1 MMSPRLIPWRAHSIA
16 PSHIPLTHHPVA
28 TIMKLLND
36 KQEACLIVGGA
47 VRHLLKDEPL
57 ADIDLA
63 TTHEPQEV
71 EALLARASIESR
83 PTGIEHGTITA
94 IHENH
99 AFEITTL
106 RKDIETD
113 GRHATVTY
121 SRDWNDDWQRRDFTF
136 NALYANLKGDV
147 YDPSQR
153 GIDDLQN
160 GIVRFIGDPMT
171 RLKEDYLRLL
181 RFFRFHAF
189 HQCPP
194 PEPELLSVLRE
205 ARVGL
210 KKVSGERLWREFKQ
224 ILALPKP
231 LAALE
236 LMSENDILQSL
247 ELIHAPKTIR
257 DLEQHM
263 DYYNLMSRKGIL
275 QSLQLIHAPST
286 IRDLKRHM
294 THDDIVLLSRFALLI
309 HDVNCL
315 PAVHNRFRLDKKTRK
330 WLEILMKTTLTE
342 NR

>member
-1 MMSPRLIPWRAHSIA
+1 M
-16 PSHIPLTHHPVA
+16 
-28 TIMKLLND
+28 
-36 KQEACLIVGGA
+36 
-47 VRHLLKDEPL
+47 
-57 ADIDLA
+57 
-63 TTHEPQEV
+63 
-71 EALLARASIESR
+71 EALLARASIEIR

-106 RKDIETD
+106 RKDIATD

-247 ELIHAPKTIR
+247 ELIHAPR
-257 DLEQHM
+257 ALPALER
-263 DYYNLMSRKGIL
+263 LMAL
-275 QSLQLIHAPST
+275 QNPTNPCI
-286 IRDLKRHM
+286 IE
-294 THDDIVLLSRFALLI
+294 RFALLI
-309 HDVNCL
+309 HDADCL
-315 PAVHNRFRLDKKTRK
+315 PAVHNRFRLDKKTRQK
-330 WLEILMKTTLTE
+330 LESLLTTLLTE

>member
-1 MMSPRLIPWRAHSIA
+1 MMSSRLIPWRAHSIA

-47 VRHLLKDEPL
+47 VRHLLKNEPL

-71 EALLARASIESR
+71 MALLKRHNIKSR

-106 RKDIETD
+106 RKDIATD

-189 HQCPP
+189 HQCEP

-236 LMSENDILQSL
+236 IMSENDILQSL
-247 ELIHAPKTIR
+247 ELIHAPR
-257 DLEQHM
+257 ALPALER
-263 DYYNLMSRKGIL
+263 LMAL
-275 QSLQLIHAPST
+275 QNPTNPCI
-286 IRDLKRHM
+286 IE
-294 THDDIVLLSRFALLI
+294 RFALLI
-309 HDVNCL
+309 HDADCL
-315 PAVHNRFRLDKKTRK
+315 PAVHNRFRLDKKTRQK
-330 WLEILMKTTLTE
+330 LESLLTTLLTE